1 MTTHSLQ
8 VGQGAAA
15 VVAHRLVPLPD
26 RGGGS
31 LQQGANAHPVLP
43 VSFIPTEDDALTLS
57 HFLFADSTR
66 CCTVAPTVPSGGYLR
81 GSDPV
86 EVRLLTSLS
95 NPCCAHPKRFFNH
108 TLRRVGP

>member
-1 MTTHSLQ
+1 MQPRLLPTALSLCPI
-8 VGQGAAA
+8 AAA
-15 VVAHRLVPLPD
+15 ALFNKVPTHTRSFPFPA
-26 RGGGS
+26 S
-31 LQQGANAHPVLP
+31 QQKM
-43 VSFIPTEDDALTLS
+43 TRT
-57 HFLFADSTR
+57 HFHTFCVADSTR
-66 CCTVAPTVPSGGYLR
+66 CGTVAPTVPSGGYLR